1 MHAFNTPVILF
12 IAIVVGYLAIS
23 LTLGARKV
31 YFEPLTTKPEDPEG
45 ASNTSGTESGASANA
60 AAPTTSPP
68 SESGSQSG
76 S

>member
-1 MHAFNTPVILF
+1 VHAFNTPVILF
-12 IAIVVGYLAIS
+12 IVIVLGYLGLS
-23 LTLGARKV
+23 LALGARKV

-45 ASNTSGTESGASANA
+45 APNTSGTESGVSAS
-60 AAPTTSPP
+60 PSTTHPS